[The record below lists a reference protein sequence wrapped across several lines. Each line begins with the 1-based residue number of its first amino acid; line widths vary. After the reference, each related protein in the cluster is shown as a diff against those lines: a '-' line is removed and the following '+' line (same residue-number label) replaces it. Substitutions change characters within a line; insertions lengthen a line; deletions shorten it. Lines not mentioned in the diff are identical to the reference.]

1 MSTTNYTISGSG
13 SGSDGWVAQHIQTGA
28 GAVGTVCFG
37 TAPVACV
44 LNRIE
49 YSWGTAAGATSTLD
63 ITKDPSLT
71 AAGAGTSVL
80 ATTIDANTTADTSA
94 AASLAVLAATLAFA
108 QGDKIS
114 VKVATGSATGTAK
127 LIITAYFLKS

>member
-1 MSTTNYTISGSG
+1 MAQTQYVVSGSG
-13 SGSDGWVAQHIQTGA
+13 AGSDVFVCQHIQTAA

-37 TAPVACV
+37 IMPAAAT
-44 LNRIE
+44 LTLIE
-49 YSWGTAAGATSTLD
+49 TSWGVAAGATSTLD

-80 ATTIDANTTADTSA
+80 TAAFDANTTADTSQA
-94 AASLAVLAATLAFA
+94 LSLTATGATKLFA

-114 VKVATGSATGTAK
+114 IKVATGSATATAK
-127 LIITAYFLKS
+127 LIVTAYFTKV

>member
-1 MSTTNYTISGSG
+1 MAQTQYAVAGSG
-13 SGSDGWVAQHIQTGA
+13 AGTDAVVLQHIQNAA

-37 TAPVACV
+37 CLPFAAV
-44 LNRIE
+44 LTRIE
-49 YSWGTAAGATSTLD
+49 YSWGVAAGATSTLD

-114 VKVATGSATGTAK
+114 VKVSTGSATGTAK
-127 LIITAYFLKS
+127 LIIAAYFVRS